1 MKKIK
6 TMKNLLIVLISVV
19 VLASCG
25 GEKTNKNESTKKVSL
40 TAAGATFPMPF
51 YNLAFK
57 KYTKDSGILLTYGG
71 IGSGGGIRSL
81 KDQIVD
87 FGATDAFLSDKD
99 LAEISMKVVHVPT
112 CIGAVVIA
120 YNLPGVEEVKLSNQ
134 LLEDIFM
141 GKVTNW
147 NDAKIKNANPEVN
160 FPDMKITVVHRSDGS
175 GTTYIFSDYMSKI
188 SQAWESEVGKGK
200 SLQWPT
206 GMGAKGNPGVAG
218 TISQT
223 EGSIGYIGSE
233 YAFAQHISYALVQNQ
248 AGNYIKPSIESISA
262 SAQGEIPTD
271 TRVMLTNSSDPNAY
285 PISGFTWV
293 IFYREQAYNGRSKA
307 QAEETIKFLEWI
319 IAGDAQ
325 AVAQS
330 VNYAPLPEKAIELS
344 KEILK
349 SITYEGKPII
359 K

>member
-1 MKKIK
+1 MKK
-6 TMKNLLIVLISVV
+6 LLILIISIAF
-19 VLASCG
+19 LASCG
-25 GEKTNKNESTKKVSL
+25 GNKSNDGTTGNDSKKLSI

-57 KYTKDSGILLTYGG
+57 KYTEKTGLLLTYGG

-81 KDQIVD
+81 KDQVVD
-87 FGATDAFLSDKD
+87 FGATDAFLSDKE
-99 LAEISMKVVHVPT
+99 LEEIPLKVAHIPT

-120 YNLPGVEEVKLSNQ
+120 YNLPGVDEIKLSDQ

-141 GKVTNW
+141 GKITKW
-147 NDAKIKNANPEVN
+147 NDSKIKEINATTPL
-160 FPDMKITVVHRSDGS
+160 PDMKITVVYRSDGS
-175 GTTYIFSDYMSKI
+175 GTTFIFSDYMSKV
-188 SQAWESEVGKGK
+188 SKEWEEKVGRGK
-200 SLQWPT
+200 ALQWPT

-233 YAFAQHISYALVQNQ
+233 YAFAQNISFALVQNQ
-248 AGNYIKPSIESISA
+248 AGNYIKPTIESISA
-262 SAQGEIPTD
+262 SAQGDIPAD

-293 IFYREQAYNGRSKA
+293 IFYREQAYNGRTKA
-307 QAEETIKFLEWI
+307 QAEETIKFLEWLI
-319 IAGDAQ
+319 SPESQ

-349 SITYEGKPII
+349 SITYEGQPVLK
-359 K
+359 

>member
-1 MKKIK
+1 MKK
-6 TMKNLLIVLISVV
+6 LLILLVSVAI
-19 VLASCG
+19 LTACG
-25 GEKTNKNESTKKVSL
+25 GNKSNKEAASDSFKKVTL

-57 KYTKDSGILLTYGG
+57 KYTKETGLLLTYGG

-81 KDQIVD
+81 KDQVVD

-99 LAEISMKVVHVPT
+99 LKENPLKVVHIPT

-120 YNLPGVEEVKLSNQ
+120 YNLPGVEGIKLSNQ

-141 GKVTNW
+141 GEITMW
-147 NDAKIKNANPEVN
+147 NDTKIKEANPTVT

-175 GTTYIFSDYMSKI
+175 GTTFIFSDYMSKI
-188 SQAWESEVGKGK
+188 SSKWEEKVGRGK
-200 SLQWPT
+200 SLLWPT
-206 GMGAKGNPGVAG
+206 GIGAKGNPGVAG

-223 EGSIGYIGSE
+223 KGSVGYIGSE
-233 YAFAQHISYALVQNQ
+233 YAFAQNISFAQVQNQ
-248 AGNYIKPSIESISA
+248 SGNYINPTIASISA
-262 SAQGEIPTD
+262 SAKGEIPTD
-271 TRVMLTNSSDPNAY
+271 TRIMLTNSLDPDAY
-285 PISGFTWV
+285 PISGFTWI
-293 IFYREQAYNGRSKA
+293 IFYREQAYNARSKA

-319 IAGDAQ
+319 ISPEAQ

-330 VNYAPLPEKAIELS
+330 VHYAPLPEKAVELS
-344 KEILK
+344 KEILN
-349 SITYEGKPII
+349 SITYEGIQVLK